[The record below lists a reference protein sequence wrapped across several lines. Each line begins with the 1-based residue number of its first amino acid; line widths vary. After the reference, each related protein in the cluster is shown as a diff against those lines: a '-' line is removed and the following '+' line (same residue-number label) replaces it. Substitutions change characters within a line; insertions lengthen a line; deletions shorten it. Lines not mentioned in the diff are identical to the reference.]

1 MDDKTHILI
10 VDDEQDICTLVD
22 QYLSDEGYQVSVA
35 HDGAEMRDVIAR
47 SAVDLVLLD
56 IVLPNE
62 DGLSLA
68 RALRVENPNIGII
81 MLTGRGD
88 TIDRIVGLE
97 MGADDYLA
105 KPFHLREL
113 LARVKSVVRRTE
125 TVPSEAAAA
134 AAGGESSR
142 VRFAGWEFDLHTR
155 ELSSPG
161 DEPVRLTSGEFD
173 LLKVFVTH
181 PNQVMSRD
189 RLLDLT
195 RGREAGPFDR
205 TIDVQV
211 GRLRR
216 KLGDDPHQPQLIK
229 TLRSG
234 GYIFVAPVEAAAERS
249 AARRREP

>member
-10 VDDEQDICTLVD
+10 VDDEQEICTLVN

-35 HDGAEMRDVIAR
+35 HDGTEMRRVIAQGG
-47 SAVDLVLLD
+47 VELVLLD
-56 IVLPNE
+56 IVLSNE

-125 TVPSEAAAA
+125 SVPETAVASDV
-134 AAGGESSR
+134 SR
-142 VRFAGWEFDLHTR
+142 LRFAGWEFDLHTR
-155 ELSSPG
+155 ELISPEN
-161 DEPVRLTSGEFD
+161 DSVRLTSGEFD

-216 KLGDDPHQPQLIK
+216 KLGDDPHQPQLVK

-234 GYIFVAPVEAAAERS
+234 GYIFVASVEAASERS
-249 AARRREP
+249 AARRRVP